1 MKVKKFVQAMDSL
14 SDNITKVPVI
24 LTDKKSYSISSI
36 NYSQNSIVKLV
47 AGSIAM
53 DIDEFNKITTKLCVI
68 RPNATIVVDIEDIYH
83 IQNVAFGID
92 NINIITGGKVK
103 K

>member
-1 MKVKKFVQAMDSL
+1 MKVKKFVQAIDSL
-14 SDNITKVPVI
+14 SNNITSVPVI
-24 LTDKKSYSISSI
+24 LSDRKNYSISSV

-47 AGSIAM
+47 AGSSPM
-53 DIDEFNKITTKLCVI
+53 NVNEFDKIMTKLCLI

-92 NINIITGGKVK
+92 NINIIAGSKVK